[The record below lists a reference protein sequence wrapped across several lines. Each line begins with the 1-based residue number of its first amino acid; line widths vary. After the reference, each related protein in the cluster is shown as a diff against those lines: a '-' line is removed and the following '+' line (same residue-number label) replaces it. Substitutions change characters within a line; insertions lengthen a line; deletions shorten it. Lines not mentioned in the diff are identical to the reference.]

1 MSKFE
6 TDVFPE
12 HLLSDR
18 FKSVFRHWNDIRGDR
33 QMPAR
38 SDIDPME
45 IRSAL
50 PCIWI
55 YERADDGVFRCRLAG
70 EEINTANGRSIQG
83 LTARE
88 IIGPKF
94 DQILSKR
101 WAYIL
106 DTPAI
111 FHGNTTNSPAR
122 RVVERMCLPL
132 SDAEGNP
139 RFNMGVT
146 DYYDVVPMARES
158 EIIMELP
165 LHVAFY
171 TIPDLQ
177 RIYPKG
183 LEEDYPRLG
192 R

>member
-1 MSKFE
+1 MSKF
-6 TDVFPE
+6 DSDFFPE
-12 HLLSDR
+12 HLLSSR
-18 FKSVFRHWNDIRGDR
+18 FRSVFRHWNALRGDR
-33 QMPAR
+33 LMPAR
-38 SDIDPME
+38 SEIDPMA

-55 YERADDGVFRCRLAG
+55 YEREADGVFRCRLAG

-94 DQILSKR
+94 DQVLHKR
-101 WAYIL
+101 WNYIL
-106 DTPAI
+106 DKPSI

-122 RVVERMCLPL
+122 RVVERLCLPL
-132 SDAEGNP
+132 SDASGRP
-139 RFNMGVT
+139 KFTVGLT
-146 DYYDVVPMARES
+146 DYYDVVPLARES
-158 EIIMELP
+158 NIIQELP

-171 TIPDLQ
+171 AIPDL
-177 RIYPKG
+177 RRVYPEG
-183 LEEDYPRLG
+183 LEEDYPRLE